1 MAKPTKATKKFQS
14 KHLKH
19 TIEHRKEVQKHN
31 KKYGLRKKKAE
42 EPEPEQPKKASKE
55 VFDDMT
61 VDDFFAG
68 GFEVPKEKKLK
79 KLKRAESESE
89 ESEESEEDEEAMQQD
104 MDDLAEKDPE
114 FYAYLKKNDKALLD
128 FEGSN
133 PLDGIEASDDE
144 DDDDEEAVE
153 APQKEPQAKRP
164 RIEITSALVKEWD
177 TQLKTP
183 SLEVLRE
190 VEMAFRAAVKG
201 ASADNFKY
209 VATDP
214 KAFSELM
221 VVGLRK
227 VPEAVQNLVPYTKSQ
242 HGVRTIPQGRSAN
255 QVAAVLKAQA
265 GSYITLLK
273 DVQSTETAAMVL
285 ASVQEVLPYY
295 VLHRKLLKELLGAV
309 AGVWA
314 LASEIDTQ
322 VAAYAFLRNACGEFP
337 KLMLENVLRKTYAA
351 FLQHL
356 RRTTVQTMPNLN
368 FCKNSAAGLCE
379 IDEASAYQV
388 GFEHIRQLAI
398 HLRGLLLGT
407 SREPSKAVYNWQFC
421 HALDFW
427 SRVVAQ
433 HCVPEK
439 ELKHKLKELPLRPLI
454 YPLVQV
460 TLGAIRLVPTAQ
472 FFALRFYLVRLML
485 RIMQTTGVYIPVF
498 PLIAEVLTSAALN
511 KAGKRTNLQPVDFDH
526 SIKVSQQYLGTKVY
540 QDGLCEQV
548 LDLTGEFFA
557 VYAKSVAFP
566 ELATPAILSIR
577 RYTKRSKNVRFN
589 RQLNQLVEKLTA
601 NSTFIASK
609 RLGIEYGPANKIEV
623 LLFLQDFD
631 WEKTPLGQYVVVQRQ
646 LVEQKKALL
655 KEAQLQDAENQKENK
670 KQEEDDEDEDD
681 VDTEDAEEEE

>member
-31 KKYGLRKKKAE
+31 KKYGLRKKKSD

-68 GFEVPKEKKLK
+68 GFEVPKEKKK
-79 KLKRAESESE
+79 KGKKQESESE
-89 ESEESEEDEEAMQQD
+89 ESDEAEDDEDMQQD

-114 FYAYLKKNDKALLD
+114 FYNYLKKNDKALLD

-133 PLDGIEASDDE
+133 PLDGIEVSDDE
-144 DDDDEEAVE
+144 EEEEEEEAPVG
-153 APQKEPQAKRP
+153 AQKQPQAERT

-183 SLEVLRE
+183 SLDVLRE

-201 ASADNFKY
+201 ASADHFKY

-227 VPEAVQNLVPYTKSQ
+227 VPEAVQKLVPYTKSQ
-242 HGVRTIPQGRSAN
+242 HGVRTIPQGRDAN

-265 GSYITLLK
+265 GLYITLLK

-314 LASEIDTQ
+314 LSAEIDTQ

-351 FLQHL
+351 FLQRS

-407 SREPSKAVYNWQFC
+407 ARDPSKAVYNWQFC

-439 ELKHKLKELPLRPLI
+439 ELKHKLKELPLRPLV

-460 TLGAIRLVPTAQ
+460 TLGAVRLVPTAQ
-472 FFALRFYLVRLML
+472 FFPLRFYLVRLML

-498 PLIAEVLTSAALN
+498 PLIAEVLTSSALS
-511 KAGKRTNLQPVDFDH
+511 KGGKRTTLPPVDFDH
-526 SIKVSQQYLGTKVY
+526 SIKVSQQYLATKVY

-548 LDLTGEFFA
+548 LELTGEFFA
-557 VYAKSVAFP
+557 VYSKSVAFP
-566 ELATPAILSIR
+566 ELATPAVLAIR
-577 RYTKRSKNVRFN
+577 RYSKRSKNVRFN

-601 NSTFIASK
+601 NSTFITSK
-609 RLGIEYGPANKIEV
+609 RSGIEYGPANKIEV
-623 LLFLQDFD
+623 LRFLQDLD

-655 KEAQLQDAENQKENK
+655 REAQLQEAASQKEK
-670 KQEEDDEDEDD
+670 KDEDEDED
-681 VDTEDAEEEE
+681 VDMADLDEEDEDEE